1 MNIIIRELKA
11 NRKALIIWSV
21 CIILFIVMGMAKFE
35 GFSAMGEEAD
45 KLLSVYPEAIQKAFG
60 LGTMKLTEIK
70 GYYSIFYMYFVLI
83 AGIHAAMLGANII
96 SKESRDKTADF
107 LMVKPVTRK
116 HIITSKI
123 IAALIN
129 IIIINL
135 AIGITSIIYINKYN
149 TGEPFTNT
157 MIIIM
162 ITLFINQCIF
172 LSMGLA
178 LSAITKSS
186 KKASSLSTGIIVI
199 MYMLS
204 IARDISEK
212 VDFVKYV
219 TPFSYFN
226 VKEIIRN
233 NSVELL
239 YVFLSLLIII
249 VCIIITY
256 TKNQRKDIV

>member
-35 GFSAMGEEAD
+35 GFAAMGEEAD
-45 KLLSVYPEAIQKAFG
+45 KLLSVYPEAMQKAFG
-60 LGTMKLTEIK
+60 LDSIKLTEIK

-96 SKESRDKTADF
+96 SKEARDKTADF
-107 LMVKPVTRK
+107 LMVKPVTRSY
-116 HIITSKI
+116 IITNKI
-123 IAALIN
+123 IAGFIN

-135 AIGITSIIYINKYN
+135 AISITSIIYVNKYN
-149 TGEPFTNT
+149 TGESFIES
-157 MIIIM
+157 MIGVM

-172 LSMGLA
+172 LSIGLA
-178 LSAITKSS
+178 LSAVTKSS
-186 KKASSLSTGIIVI
+186 KKASSISAGIIVA

-204 IARDISEK
+204 IARDISDK

-219 TPFSYFN
+219 TPFAYFN
-226 VKEIIRN
+226 AREIIRGN
-233 NSVELL
+233 NIELL
-239 YVFLSLLIII
+239 YVVLSIII
-249 VCIIITY
+249 IIACIVVTY
-256 TKNQRKDIV
+256 IKNQTKDIV